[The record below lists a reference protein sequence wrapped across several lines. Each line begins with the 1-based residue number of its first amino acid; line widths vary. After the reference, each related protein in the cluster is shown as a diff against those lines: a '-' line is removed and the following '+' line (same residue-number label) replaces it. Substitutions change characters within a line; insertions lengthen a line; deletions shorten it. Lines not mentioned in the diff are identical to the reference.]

1 MTESPKNAGSETA
14 PPVEPC
20 ALDRESDRLQAVLE
34 LWRQT
39 GKRTEIPVVGGSMYP
54 ILRPGWRLVL
64 DHASGRQR
72 FGSIIVFR
80 QGSLLV
86 AHRVVGHRRQEGYRT
101 KGDALLH
108 FDRRLVE
115 PDQVLGRVTAVR
127 VNGREISL
135 TGGFRSAASA
145 GLAAYSRMVGE
156 LNRLARPMRRLTSHA
171 GRLPGSLP
179 GPTRVLGALNRVAMS
194 LAARILSGSQRSA
207 SATSSPGGDTPAGG
221 SL

>member
-1 MTESPKNAGSETA
+1 MNENPKKPGSKAAA
-14 PPVEPC
+14 PDEP
-20 ALDRESDRLQAVLE
+20 AEMDRESDRLQAVLE
-34 LWRQT
+34 IWRAT

-64 DHASGRQR
+64 DHAAGRER

-86 AHRVVGHRRQEGYRT
+86 AHRVVGNRHRSGYRT

-115 PDQVLGRVTAVR
+115 PGQVLGRVVAVR
-127 VNGREISL
+127 VNGREIPL
-135 TGGFRSAASA
+135 TGGLRSGAAT
-145 GLAAYSRMVGE
+145 GLAIYSRMVGE
-156 LNRLARPMRRLTSHA
+156 INRLARPLRRLTSHA

-179 GPTRVLGALNRVAMS
+179 GPTRILGAFNRAAMA
-194 LAARILSGSQRSA
+194 LAARFLAGAQRSTGP
-207 SATSSPGGDTPAGG
+207 SSSPGGDTPAGG
-221 SL
+221 S